1 MEQRVVHFYSE
12 GSRLEGDIFLP
23 DDLRSGEQRP
33 GIVLCHG
40 FTGLRELVLP
50 DYAKVFAA
58 AGYVALSFDYRGFGG
73 SEGEKWRL
81 LPLEQVDDI
90 RNAITFLQ
98 AQDEVDA
105 ERIGIWGTSFGGGHV
120 PYTAGVDE
128 RVKVAVGQVGFG
140 DGERFI
146 NDVRSYGERQEL
158 SRILAEDRRQRVLTG
173 AGQKLDPLELSLRDP
188 QSRAFLPQALEA
200 VPHMRCELSWETAEK
215 TIEFKPIDVVDQIA
229 PRALLL
235 IGAEKDSICPIDGYR
250 KLYERAKEPKKL
262 AVLPITHYEIYA
274 GEWFEQSS
282 RLAVEW
288 YDRFFK

>member
-33 GIVLCHG
+33 GIVLCNG

-98 AQDEVDA
+98 AQAEVDA

-173 AGQKLDPLELSLRDP
+173 EGQKLDPLELSLRDP
-188 QSRAFLPQALEA
+188 QSRAFLPEALKA
-200 VPHMRCELSWETAEK
+200 VPHMKCQLSWETAEK
-215 TIEFKPIDVVDQIA
+215 TMEFKPIDVVDQIA

-235 IGAEKDSICPIDGYR
+235 IGAEKDSVCPIDGYR
-250 KLYERAKEPKKL
+250 KVYERAKEPKKL
-262 AVLPITHYEIYA
+262 AVLPITHYEIYT